1 MLQGAESRSPARQIR
16 IHFRFRIGAIA
27 KSSAPQW
34 ALYADT
40 ADREGGV
47 SVFTLALKI
56 KECQSRSWQGQD
68 GVEYFGKGVAE
79 EIFAPLNVILE
90 SNFKLLLFWKIKE
103 LSVKV
108 RARARLAVLPTN
120 FFQQKHI
127 S

>member
-1 MLQGAESRSPARQIR
+1 MAAIQMLQGAESRSPARQIR

-68 GVEYFGKGVAE
+68 GVEYFGRGVPM
-79 EIFAPLNVILE
+79 EILAQFNVAKIQFLNQIAK
-90 SNFKLLLFWKIKE
+90 SCCFGRSK
-103 LSVKV
+103 SC
-108 RARARLAVLPTN
+108 
-120 FFQQKHI
+120 H
-127 S
+127 